1 MANFLT
7 RRLIIALLVALTVS
21 IVGFSLLRL
30 SGDLAAVLA
39 GEDASAEDITRTAA
53 QYGLDRHLFIQ
64 YLDWLF
70 NALRGNL
77 GQSLFTHEPVWEM
90 ITSRL
95 PVTITLAFAALF
107 FGLLIA
113 IPLGVLAAVKANTWA
128 DRSALFVAVMGQAT
142 PNFWF
147 ALILIY
153 VFGVW
158 WRQAVTCGGWLG
170 DFLTFV
176 TMSPASNLP
185 FCGVRL
191 AEMKIFGV
199 QLSGLPISGGAT
211 WQHYVLPVVTL
222 ATFVMPAIMRITRT
236 GMMEVLNSD
245 YVRTARAKGLSPGKV
260 LFKHALRNAIL
271 PVVSL
276 AAVQLG
282 FLLSGSVIVESIF
295 ALNGVGYLAFE
306 SIKRIDFPVVQ
317 SILVIL
323 ACSYIL
329 LTLLADIINAK
340 LDPRVRLE

>member
-39 GEDASAEDITRTAA
+39 GEDASAEDIARTAA
-53 QYGLDRHLFIQ
+53 QYGLDRHLIVQ

-113 IPLGVLAAVKANTWA
+113 IPLGVLAAVKANTWT
-128 DRSALFVAVMGQAT
+128 DRGALFVAVMGQAT

-158 WRQAVTCGGWLG
+158 WRQATIL
-170 DFLTFV
+170 
-176 TMSPASNLP
+176 
-185 FCGVRL
+185 GVRL
-191 AEMKIFGV
+191 AEIKIFGV

-211 WQHYVLPVVTL
+211 WLHYVLPVVTL